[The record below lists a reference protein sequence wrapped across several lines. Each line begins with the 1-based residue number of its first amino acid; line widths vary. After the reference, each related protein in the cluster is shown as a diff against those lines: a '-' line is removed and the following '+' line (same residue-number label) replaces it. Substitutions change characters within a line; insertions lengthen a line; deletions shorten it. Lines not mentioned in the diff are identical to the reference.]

1 MKEENLS
8 PTDPGRFKMPDGYS
22 ELESSGQYRFFL
34 DVRFPEI
41 RPELLITVPATPE
54 ELPEAAWI
62 AVRQAVEQ
70 WLKASIRY
78 EVVAV
83 KDSEGNL
90 ILEGDFSEMLEL
102 RRQELLEHLG
112 FEEL

>member
-1 MKEENLS
+1 MNKEDLS
-8 PTDPGRFKMPDGYS
+8 PTDPGRFKLPDGYS
-22 ELESSGQYRFFL
+22 ELAPSRKYRFFL
-34 DVRFPEI
+34 DVRFPDI
-41 RPELLITVPATPE
+41 QPELLLAVPAKPE
-54 ELPEAAWI
+54 NLREVAWA

-70 WLKASIRY
+70 WLRDSIRY

-83 KDSEGNL
+83 KNAEGEL
-90 ILEGDFSEMLEL
+90 VLEGDYSELLEL

>member
-1 MKEENLS
+1 MKEEHLN
-8 PTDPGRFKMPDGYS
+8 PTEPGRFTLPDGYS
-22 ELESSGQYRFFL
+22 ELKQSEQYRFFL
-34 DVRFPEI
+34 DVSFPEV
-41 RPELLITVPATPE
+41 RPELLISIPATPQN
-54 ELPEAAWI
+54 LREAAWA
-62 AVRQAVEQ
+62 AVLQAVEQ
-70 WLKASIRY
+70 WLRDSIRY

-83 KDSEGNL
+83 KDSEGKL